1 MCKLGSCNS
10 SFSHQTFFASTVS
23 TFSPCFSSSGLSSE
37 LQVDIDTEDLYLK
50 FDRNI
55 LKPVSLSKSFTE
67 LTFNDT
73 EVTVALVLNI
83 AFFLASSSLL
93 STVYRKIPVK
103 IRECSQK
110 LVGGGGGGGE

>member
-10 SFSHQTFFASTVS
+10 SFSYQTFFASTVS

-55 LKPVSLSKSFTE
+55 FKPVSLSKSFTE

-83 AFFLASSSLL
+83 AFF
-93 STVYRKIPVK
+93 
-103 IRECSQK
+103 
-110 LVGGGGGGGE
+110 